1 MAAVIAS
8 ISLGLAVLLDIAATV
23 VIVGST
29 VSTPLQKAFQLAF
42 TWAVPFV
49 GSIIVIA
56 VLKETIASPRARLSP
71 GSADEWL
78 SGIGPESEAS
88 GGHHGGHGGGGDVG
102 HGGDGGFG
110 GH

>member
-56 VLKETIASPRARLSP
+56 VLKETICQ
-71 GSADEWL
+71 
-78 SGIGPESEAS
+78 PESS
-88 GGHHGGHGGGGDVG
+88 P
-102 HGGDGGFG
+102 
-110 GH
+110 